1 MLTCSPYRGHATSE
15 QAPTREGYLANRN
28 KQRGYEL
35 ENETVIF
42 WRDAG
47 AQVNRVFGS
56 GAFKAAGDA
65 LQGDIKLGPYTVE
78 AKRKKT
84 GFKFLY
90 DALDQDAADLLVVRQ
105 DRSRRLYLL
114 EERTL
119 VDLMRRARLLSWT
132 GN

>member
-15 QAPTREGYLANRN
+15 QAPNREGYLANRN

-132 GN
+132 EN